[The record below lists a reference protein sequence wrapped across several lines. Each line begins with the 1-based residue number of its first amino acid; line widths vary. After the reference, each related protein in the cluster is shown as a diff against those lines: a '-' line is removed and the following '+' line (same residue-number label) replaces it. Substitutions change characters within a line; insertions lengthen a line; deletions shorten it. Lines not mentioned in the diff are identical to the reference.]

1 MDLIQVLQIAA
12 MGGVGSILVWILIG
26 PTVSGR
32 GLQGFIKRAQRP
44 GKAQELLFILFDVM
58 LIWAT
63 THKMK
68 TGKKC
73 KIREDTGEV
82 DKDGKPIY
90 EEHTVDEELTPIDM
104 LISKMSKAMLAKFQS
119 SEGGIKSS
127 LLGALGA
134 KRKGQTT
141 MDYALEQLV
150 ARAGPMIDQKIAEK
164 IKPPEIY

>member
-1 MDLIQVLQIAA
+1 MDLVQVLQIAA

-32 GLQGFIKRAQRP
+32 GLQGFIKRAQKP

-68 TGKKC
+68 NGKKC

-82 DKDGKPIY
+82 DDKGNPIY
-90 EEHTVDEELTPIDM
+90 EERIIDDEQTPIDM
-104 LISKMSKAMLAKFQS
+104 LISKMSKGVLAKMQS
-119 SEGGIKSS
+119 SEGGIKSQIM
-127 LLGALGA
+127 GALGA
-134 KRKGQTT
+134 KRKSQSSF
-141 MDYALEQLV
+141 DFAVEQLMV
-150 ARAGPMIDQKIAEK
+150 RAGPLIDQKIQEK
-164 IKPPEIY
+164 LKPPETY